1 MRVEL
6 LVSEWCATCPAAE
19 AVWRRVAGEKDFEL
33 AVLDLTQPEGKRL
46 ARALRIRNIPA
57 LVIDGELKAVGVVPF
72 AEARAMVA
80 AAPARQGG
88 AARHAGLLLARD
100 DRWFIQSFALWL
112 AASAIALLAQGSLL
126 APGPLG
132 GAGMHLFGGA
142 VLCLLYGLGAHML
155 PRFTGHPIR
164 AGGLAIAQ
172 LGCANAGLALLAPG
186 MTLGLRALAVAGGML
201 LWASLALFAL
211 RLWPVLWPRPASLRA
226 PPSRVVETTTPA
238 AGRRVD

>member
-19 AVWRRVAGEKDFEL
+19 AVWRRVAGEKQIEF
-33 AVLDLTQPEGKRL
+33 AVLDLAQAEGKRL
-46 ARALRIRNIPA
+46 ARTLHIRNIPA

-72 AEARAMVA
+72 AEARALVA
-80 AAPARQGG
+80 AAPARERS
-88 AARHAGLLLARD
+88 AARYAGMLLARE

-112 AASAIALLAQGSLL
+112 AASGLALAAQGSLL

-132 GAGMHLFGGA
+132 GAGMHLFGAA
-142 VLCLLYGLGAHML
+142 VLCLIYGLGAHML

-172 LGCANAGLALLAPG
+172 LACANAGIALLASG
-186 MTLGLRALAVAGGML
+186 MALELHALAVAGGAL
-201 LWASLALFAL
+201 LWASLALFTL
-211 RLWPVLWPRPASLRA
+211 RLWPVLWPRVAAHGARAASA
-226 PPSRVVETTTPA
+226 
-238 AGRRVD
+238 